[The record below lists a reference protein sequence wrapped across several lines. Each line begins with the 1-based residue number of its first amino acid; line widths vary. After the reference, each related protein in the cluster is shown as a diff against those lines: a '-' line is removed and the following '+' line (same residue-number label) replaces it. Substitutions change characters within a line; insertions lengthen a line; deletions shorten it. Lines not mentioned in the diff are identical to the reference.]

1 MRKGTI
7 AFKLDDWDGQLLQL
21 DVSHSGS
28 ETQLWFKADRPFALD
43 GDALAIALSTLCGR
57 EFSKIDYGFEVSA
70 LVANGI
76 AAWTG
81 SHVEVEETVDEFEP
95 FERTADNAV
104 LNFSGGF
111 DSLAA
116 LQLLPSGS
124 ELVSMDFGG
133 RFARERRF
141 FSKFETRI
149 ISTNLVSTD
158 LRKNSWSFMGMGPLL
173 LSRSIQSRYFSFGS
187 ILEAGG
193 LRLREP
199 MKANAT
205 FPPFALAG
213 YQNAAPVSGISEA
226 GTVKILM
233 HSCPDYIAESL
244 SSLASPGEEKL
255 HRKIALAKAVSQIY
269 GENLDLPSLPRN
281 PRIHFD
287 FGDNFTVDLTSLFFV
302 ATGFPEYARAIVR
315 NPPELETLGLK
326 PSDFE
331 FMLKVDSNYY
341 AAYPPE
347 LRATLNSG
355 VRENGLDW
363 YSSTDF
369 AAVERVKTALS
380 KAQR

>member
-7 AFKLDDWDGQLLQL
+7 AFKVDDWDGQLLQL
-21 DVSHSGS
+21 DVSHRGS
-28 ETQLWFKADRPFALD
+28 VTKLWFKADRPFALD
-43 GDALAIALSTLCGR
+43 GDALAVALSTLCGR
-57 EFSKIDYGFEVSA
+57 EFSKIDYEFEVST
-70 LVANGI
+70 LVANGV

-81 SHVEVEETVDEFEP
+81 SHVEVEETVDEFEY
-95 FERTADNAV
+95 FEHTTDNAV

-124 ELVSMDFGG
+124 ELVSMDFGR

-149 ISTNLVSTD
+149 ISTNLASTD

-173 LSRSIQSRYFSFGS
+173 LSRSIQSKYFAFGS

-193 LRLREP
+193 LRLQEP
-199 MKANAT
+199 MKVNAT

-233 HSCPDYIAESL
+233 RSCPEYIAESL
-244 SSLASPGEEKL
+244 ASLASPGEEKL
-255 HRKIALAKAVSQIY
+255 YRKVALAKAVSEIY
-269 GENLDLPSLPRN
+269 GENLDLPTLPKK
-281 PRIHFD
+281 PRIHYD
-287 FGDNFTVDLTSLFFV
+287 FGDNFTVDLTSLFFIGM
-302 ATGFPEYARAIVR
+302 GFPEYARAIVS

-341 AAYPPE
+341 AAYPPK
-347 LRATLNSG
+347 LRAALETGLAK
-355 VRENGLDW
+355 NGLEW
-363 YSSTDF
+363 YSTGDF
-369 AAVERVKTALS
+369 EAIERVRVALS
-380 KAQR
+380 PS